1 MASQENVVNKNILVE
16 RIKDKISEEKRLV
29 GKIIS
34 QVKLVRKK
42 AKTPLNIDEKQ
53 LRVHLS
59 ETIKV
64 PRKTNYYI
72 EPNLR
77 KKFMKEKNKEEFVIF
92 QEKLRKLESEYSAT
106 KEKLK
111 MYGLDGDFSENADW
125 VLLEEKK
132 NKLQTKI
139 DLLKAKM
146 TETNQEDEKIITY
159 RLLATGEEKTIKV
172 TNWEIDPFQG
182 RISFTS
188 PLGLA
193 LINKKVGEISESE
206 KSLIIFAT
214 GQGHSLIDFPQQ
226 QIGRDYLKEKRNKIQ
241 AIIIN
246 NTSFRNI
253 GLLENICQEL
263 GPNIPLYTSAFSKT
277 ILTYLFPK
285 LRNKIIIAEKNK
297 ELKLNDF
304 TINFFP
310 LNSYLLGNLGKKVII
325 LNKEFATLIK
335 RILFKHSL
343 SEVISLEKK
352 GKSIGIYLLV
362 TNPEQ
367 MKEKISYQLEQF
379 PAERKNN
386 FHFVLGLPP
395 VVGGEEKLAGLVDYL
410 YTQSEEITNFS
421 KSEYLRLG
429 ISLTDLQLICQLLQP
444 TGIITLQNSYKN
456 EKFLA
461 HLPEK
466 FLTLT
471 NGTGQARQGSIRA
484 PQFRGGGTVFGPRGV
499 ENYSLAINKKF
510 KKKVFHS
517 LLGEKMRKKEIVI
530 IDKLVLENYKTKE
543 AKKLLNDLPNKSQKT
558 LIILA
563 QKEEKKLE
571 LTRSFRNLPYI
582 TIMDSSSLN
591 TAQILPFNSLIFTYP
606 AFQETEKRLKIKN
619 QAQEHWNSLSYEEKL
634 KLVTRE
640 RPGDKNCEEMAARQ
654 EIDPLVLSRFV
665 ERDSHRKHNC
675 PDCSLKN
682 YPSQLPPSSN
692 NNNLSGSL
700 TDNAE
705 NDRGKDQKNT
715 KNQESASSSL
725 ANFFGK
731 NGNYT
736 GLIASGIVLGHSV
749 PQHGHFCSRDCHE
762 EWNGTINRNIR
773 EKYGEEDFACK
784 NMAAPG
790 EKFCEYCKEEH
801 QKEKK
806 VELERK
812 LEIAI
817 SQRSPKKEIEKLQL
831 ELQNLNNQPKN
842 NSKPEKNNNG
852 LIGGQLIYQKSKFY
866 AFYVLPSAN
875 KFQIKQE
882 LEKMFPIKVKKV
894 RTSRQKPVL
903 HKARFLQ
910 KSPSKIYTKLKKKAF
925 IELMPGSK
933 LPEVFEEVRIA
944 HLADIHIKDNRREE
958 YSVVFEKLYQQLHL
972 ESPDIIAICGDIF
985 HDKTKASAYNYSDVE
1000 SFLMRLIEI
1009 ASVILI
1015 PGNHDL
1021 NIKVP
1026 GAPDLISPVVIV
1038 IAPDGSQPSP
1048 KEIEETAISHN
1059 LKNSPQICLIHET
1072 IDGALLYNGTS
1083 LRDKRLAPRDLINY
1097 DAVLA
1102 GDIHLQQNIGG
1113 KLELS
1118 TEHSPYRTP
1127 FPKIRRVNIPNEQ
1140 GYLKVKLQGGKD
1152 ITIQPSPTSPNY
1164 YEIIYDETTTTEQL
1178 NFQIERLTE
1187 IYGIPPQATRLIKNS
1202 PDLLFDNGFSSTL
1215 GQAQIDAQ
1223 SLETHEEIIRGILGE
1238 ENPYVRQVIELHR
1251 SYYLNTL
1258 SQGRTRARV
1267 RLLQLQFSNLY
1278 CYGPDNLID
1287 FTHLNSSLSGAI
1299 APNRAG
1305 KSTLIDIIVFALY
1318 DKYPRAEKKIDIVN
1332 AKSTEYYLRLDFELD
1347 GKFGYIEK
1355 QGKKNKKKHDAHCKL
1370 VYDNQELTQGTNT
1383 LTCQEIEKLV
1393 GIYSNAELT
1402 AILHQDSRTDFV
1414 QLKSSERKQA
1424 LARLLALGSFEKLEK
1439 EMREESREM
1448 NGKVSALEEGFQG
1461 KEAAEIIKE
1470 KQNFINSGNEAKNQL
1485 QGLDNKL
1492 EVKKKDL
1499 RNFVE
1504 QKEKLSI
1511 NLARIQDKITN
1522 LGPECSISLGEA
1534 ETELEKILKIITVDA
1549 QLSPTEEY
1557 ATYLFHST
1565 DNNFTANIDLELIAI
1580 PTRDQVLEIIQQV
1593 RLVQKNKKEQESKIL
1608 AEINRL
1614 ETDKARITAFLET
1627 SFKYLQ
1633 ENHTKLLIDIKEL
1646 KVEKPTVKRPEEKEM
1661 PWSTYQE
1668 GPRPS
1673 LEEVIKGKN
1682 ELTSFQNEK
1691 TSARTIILQN
1701 LAVVSNNLVPPVQD
1715 EKVGEYDTL
1724 LASSAKDREL
1734 ISNKSSLEAEF
1745 QSAKLKLET
1754 ARLAESKHNT
1764 LTIQQKVEDV
1774 KVKLLAAEN
1783 AQQIRRQLKLQENC
1797 SGCEYTKSLFAE
1809 DKITPLQQDLENI
1822 LLEAASSTIYNT
1834 YLAEKEMLKLES
1846 NLQQVELAQTR
1857 IERLTEI
1864 QDQREK
1870 FIDYQKELSLIS
1882 QKLAESQSSLT
1893 ELVRLE
1899 TESLKTENQYI
1910 NLRKLGLEKVISAV
1924 KNVEDVKEA
1933 AKNRAERHKLQIE
1946 SQLTKKKIADYKEKI
1961 ISLESELTDLGSQR
1975 DKTMGQ
1981 IASAEAEVKRLN
1993 KSLVEETKRK
2003 DLLTETQE
2011 KINIITAYRK
2021 ILDPK
2026 TGIADYLLK
2035 RSRAYLE
2042 EAVNSVLGECS
2053 TNFRVYINEEFELST
2068 SVNNQSEQGSEVFLS
2083 ATLGSGYQKFVLSL
2097 AFRKA
2102 LWKLAEVP
2110 LPDCQFIDEGFG
2122 CCDEDNLEAIAQ
2134 YLVVSTSALDSP
2146 SLIFIVSHIETLKN
2160 AIQKPLIIKVGSLGS
2175 EVRNDS

>member
-1 MASQENVVNKNILVE
+1 
-16 RIKDKISEEKRLV
+16 
-29 GKIIS
+29 
-34 QVKLVRKK
+34 
-42 AKTPLNIDEKQ
+42 
-53 LRVHLS
+53 
-59 ETIKV
+59 
-64 PRKTNYYI
+64 
-72 EPNLR
+72 
-77 KKFMKEKNKEEFVIF
+77 
-92 QEKLRKLESEYSAT
+92 
-106 KEKLK
+106 
-111 MYGLDGDFSENADW
+111 
-125 VLLEEKK
+125 
-132 NKLQTKI
+132 
-139 DLLKAKM
+139 
-146 TETNQEDEKIITY
+146 
-159 RLLATGEEKTIKV
+159 
-172 TNWEIDPFQG
+172 
-182 RISFTS
+182 
-188 PLGLA
+188 
-193 LINKKVGEISESE
+193 
-206 KSLIIFAT
+206 
-214 GQGHSLIDFPQQ
+214 
-226 QIGRDYLKEKRNKIQ
+226 
-241 AIIIN
+241 
-246 NTSFRNI
+246 
-253 GLLENICQEL
+253 
-263 GPNIPLYTSAFSKT
+263 
-277 ILTYLFPK
+277 
-285 LRNKIIIAEKNK
+285 
-297 ELKLNDF
+297 
-304 TINFFP
+304 
-310 LNSYLLGNLGKKVII
+310 
-325 LNKEFATLIK
+325 
-335 RILFKHSL
+335 
-343 SEVISLEKK
+343 
-352 GKSIGIYLLV
+352 
-362 TNPEQ
+362 
-367 MKEKISYQLEQF
+367 
-379 PAERKNN
+379 
-386 FHFVLGLPP
+386 
-395 VVGGEEKLAGLVDYL
+395 
-410 YTQSEEITNFS
+410 
-421 KSEYLRLG
+421 
-429 ISLTDLQLICQLLQP
+429 
-444 TGIITLQNSYKN
+444 
-456 EKFLA
+456 
-461 HLPEK
+461 
-466 FLTLT
+466 
-471 NGTGQARQGSIRA
+471 
-484 PQFRGGGTVFGPRGV
+484 
-499 ENYSLAINKKF
+499 
-510 KKKVFHS
+510 
-517 LLGEKMRKKEIVI
+517 MRKKEIVI

-736 GLIASGIVLGHSV
+736 GLIASGIVLGLLNNNS
-749 PQHGHFCSRDCHE
+749 QSSLSSSNNE
-762 EWNGTINRNIR
+762 
-773 EKYGEEDFACK
+773 
-784 NMAAPG
+784 
-790 EKFCEYCKEEH
+790 
-801 QKEKK
+801 EKK

-852 LIGGQLIYQKSKFY
+852 LIG
-866 AFYVLPSAN
+866 
-875 KFQIKQE
+875 
-882 LEKMFPIKVKKV
+882 VKKV

-1026 GAPDLISPVVIV
+1026 GAPDLISPVVI

-1846 NLQQVELAQTR
+1846 NLQQVEVAYWWQVDNETWQEYDSAITQLKK
-1857 IERLTEI
+1857 IG
-1864 QDQREK
+1864 DW
-1870 FIDYQKELSLIS
+1870 QKELSLIS